1 MNSVSVVRMPDGTPI
16 DVDSVDMSASIDSW
30 CWQLRMQLHD
40 PSQLSLLKPDGN
52 GPKIVQVT
60 MNTYVWTMIIEGW
73 EYNRQFPEMGVTV
86 IGRSQTALLS
96 SDYIATRSMSFE
108 DALSAQQLAM
118 REINDRKL
126 PYTINWTG
134 LDWLVPAGAWYYQD
148 MTPIDVIAQIAAARG
163 AVLQSDPANAAL
175 IVQSRYPKSPWTWS
189 AQTADVAL
197 PADWVRDVSSQQQ
210 TKPMYDAVIIA
221 GQAQGVLAK
230 VTRQGAAGETFATQ
244 VVDQLNV
251 SADVATE
258 RGRNILSD
266 RGVQELV
273 NLTLPLMPPGS
284 VTAGMPALYTPL
296 LLVDVQDPQDPYQG
310 QSAAVTL
317 SARRG
322 GDAGKALE
330 IWQQVSLERHRSD
343 AN

>member
-73 EYNRQFPEMGVTV
+73 EYSRQFPEMGVTV

-108 DALSAQQLAM
+108 DPLSAQQLAM

-230 VTRQGAAGETFATQ
+230 VTRQDAAGETFAAQ

-273 NLTLPLMPPGS
+273 NMTLPLMPPGS
-284 VTAGMPALYTPL
+284 VTAGMSALYTPL

-322 GDAGKALE
+322 GAAGKALE